1 MKICL
6 FTYSFEHKKSYEYL
20 CRLIFE
26 GIKIDYIFA
35 ANKIKLSFK
44 KSEINDTVSGL
55 KYPKIKT
62 LNKVHKIKY
71 LNIQH
76 NSEKL
81 KRILKKEK
89 FDLGIVAGAR
99 IINQSVIDKF
109 KIGILNIHKGLL
121 PENRG
126 LDTIKWAVLKNLKQG
141 ITAHLI
147 NEKIDL
153 GFMILKKKIKISQ
166 DDSLIDINERLQN
179 AELELLVKSI
189 YKLKSKKI
197 FIKIN
202 DKKKSQSTM
211 PKNLEKTMIKKF
223 ENYKRNYD

>member
-20 CRLIFE
+20 CRLLFE

-35 ANKIKLSFK
+35 ANKVKLGFK
-44 KSEINDTVSGL
+44 KSKINITVDGL

-81 KRILKKEK
+81 KKILKKEK
-89 FDLGIVAGAR
+89 FDLGIIAGAR
-99 IINQSVIDKF
+99 IINKSIINKF
-109 KIGILNIHKGLL
+109 KIGILNIHRGLL

-153 GFMILKKKIKISQ
+153 GFMILKKKIKIFQ

-179 AELELLVKSI
+179 AELELLIKSI
-189 YKLKSKKI
+189 YKLKSKKN

-211 PKNLEKTMIKKF
+211 PKNLEKKMIKKF
-223 ENYKRNYD
+223 EKYKRNND